1 MKQYLKKLE
10 EQIHTR
16 PDVQAFCD
24 YGGASYTFAD
34 VASAIEL
41 YHIFFAAAGI
51 RKGQKIALCAGS
63 SARWAIAFFAVNTY
77 GAVIVPILPNFT
89 PEGIS
94 QLTNHSDSILLI
106 TEPDIWKKM
115 DPAATPALKGVISAK
130 ADNLLWGTEKVKSAW
145 NSRKKLFAELYPEG
159 LDPQSVEYDL
169 DNPMDLAIINY
180 TSGTSGDP
188 KGVMLTYNAMS
199 DIVEYCQQHISSEPD
214 RIVSNLPLAHMY
226 GLGIEF
232 VYPCCT
238 GYTIYF
244 LGRVPSPSLLL
255 EAIKTVKPSLFI
267 TVPLI
272 IEKLYGS
279 LIAPQLKTRSAKAL
293 TSVPGLRLAFY
304 NSLGKQIMQELGGR
318 LKMIIVGGAPLSFQ
332 VESNLHKLGIPRLAF
347 YNSLGKQIMQELG
360 GRLKMII
367 VGGAPL
373 SFQVESNLHKLGI
386 PCVVGYGMTE
396 ACPLICFE
404 SPDGYVAGSCGKPIH
419 KVRITS
425 PDPERIPGEIQTK
438 GPNLFIGYYKNPQ
451 ADLDSRTYDG
461 WFRTGD
467 LGIMDEDGNVFIR
480 GRIKALILSA
490 SGQNIYPE
498 EVEQV
503 ISRNEH
509 VQECLVLSKNGKIVA
524 LVYPTPASAETLTS
538 EEAHSTMAESIKN
551 LANEALPQFSQIAS
565 VEIVDVPFERTAK
578 GSIKRHLYQ

>member
-16 PDVQAFCD
+16 PDAPAFCD
-24 YGGASYTFAD
+24 YGGTSYSFAD
-34 VASAIEL
+34 VAAAIEQ

-51 RKGQKIALCAGS
+51 RRGQKIALCAGS
-63 SARWAIAFFAVNTY
+63 SARWAIAFFAVNTF

-94 QLTNHSDSILLI
+94 QLTSHSDSVLLI

-115 DPAATPALKGVISAK
+115 DPAATPAIKGVISAK
-130 ADNLLWGTEKVKSAW
+130 ADSLLWGTEKVKSAW

-159 LDPQSVEYDL
+159 LDPQGVEYDVE
-169 DNPMDLAIINY
+169 NPMDLAIINY

-199 DIVEYCQQHISSEPD
+199 DIVEYCQHHISSEPD

-226 GLGIEF
+226 GLGMEF
-232 VYPCCT
+232 IYPCCT

-332 VESNLHKLGIPRLAF
+332 VESNLHKLGIP
-347 YNSLGKQIMQELG
+347 
-360 GRLKMII
+360 
-367 VGGAPL
+367 
-373 SFQVESNLHKLGI
+373 
-386 PCVVGYGMTE
+386 CVVGYGMTE

-404 SPDGYVAGSCGKPIH
+404 RPENYVAGSCGKPIH

-425 PDPERIPGEIQTK
+425 PDPEHIPGEIQTK
-438 GPNLFIGYYKNPQ
+438 GPNLSIGYYKNPQ
-451 ADLDSRTYDG
+451 ADLDSHTYDG

-503 ISRNEH
+503 ISRNEN
-509 VQECLVLSKNGKIVA
+509 VQESLVLSKNGKIVA
-524 LVYPTPASAETLTS
+524 LVYPKPSSAETLTS
-538 EEAHSTMAESIKN
+538 EEAHNAMAESIKN